1 MVSHGVSLFEINNV
15 PFQGFAS
22 LVNACGLL
30 LANKQISQELR
41 ETHYSKNTFLVLV
54 QEDHPMSMPGQPYH
68 NYTTYIAQRAKKL
81 CIDVTTTEN
90 HPGERGFQACVDAV
104 KRQLNDIVN
113 SLNQSGDRLDS
124 LTVRYT
130 SCFPG
135 EIEDLRI
142 DADGLAAHKQ
152 ARVIWVMDPR
162 TDKMRSLNHKEIK
175 QLYLYSNTIADAL
188 CALKIPVAN
197 FRIVGDIS
205 GPDLS
210 RLSRK
215 FNNTIPQVTETLDKY
230 GQYLNKRAED
240 CRDMAMNNPGSA
252 ETWMDMVRMH
262 EQIFSTR
269 ALAVRKVTMSM
280 LSSDDPEYHRRMAA
294 ARAI

>member
-15 PFQGFAS
+15 PCQGFKP

-30 LANKQISQELR
+30 LASKQISQELK

-68 NYTTYIAQRAKKL
+68 NYTTYITQRAKKL
-81 CIDVTTTEN
+81 CIDVTTTEH

-113 SLNQSGDRLDS
+113 SLNRSGDRLDS
-124 LTVRYT
+124 LSVRYT

-135 EIEDLRI
+135 
-142 DADGLAAHKQ
+142 
-152 ARVIWVMDPR
+152 VIWVMDSR
-162 TDKMRSLNHKEIK
+162 TDKMRSLNHKEMK
-175 QLYLYSNTIADAL
+175 QLYLHSNTIADAL
-188 CALKIPVAN
+188 SALKIPVTK

-230 GQYLNKRAED
+230 GQHLNKRAED

-269 ALAVRKVTMSM
+269 ALAIRKVTMSM

>member
-15 PFQGFAS
+15 PCQGFKP

-30 LANKQISQELR
+30 LASKQISQELK

-68 NYTTYIAQRAKKL
+68 NYTTYITQRAKKL
-81 CIDVTTTEN
+81 CIDVTTTEH

-113 SLNQSGDRLDS
+113 SLNRSGDRLDS
-124 LTVRYT
+124 LSVRYT

-152 ARVIWVMDPR
+152 ARVIWVMDSR
-162 TDKMRSLNHKEIK
+162 TDKMRSLNHKEMK
-175 QLYLYSNTIADAL
+175 QLYLHSNTIADAL
-188 CALKIPVAN
+188 SALKIPVTK

-230 GQYLNKRAED
+230 GQHLNKRAED

-269 ALAVRKVTMSM
+269 ALAIRKVTMSM